1 MSLLCYLSGV
11 FIHILF
17 QEIPIL
23 SRFQSLPTP
32 GYCVK
37 VTGKKSGKKASKTL
51 KATITVKNPTI
62 KLTGASTVTTGETT
76 TLKATV
82 KPSNAKVTYSS
93 SDKTVATVS
102 SKGVVTGVKSGSA
115 IITASVKSGN
125 KTAKATQKITVVDAT
140 TLDMTELTATSAST
154 LTAKF
159 ANPVA
164 ENATVTVN
172 KAGLTAAVDGK
183 VTWNATRTEAAFSTT
198 ANLTAGD
205 YTMTVKTDAETTSKT
220 VKVLNEYVK
229 DIVIKS
235 TQALTKPGDKK
246 TAYVFY
252 DVLNQ
257 YGESVRLS
265 TTISW
270 SSSAKS
276 ITADKTTGKLTIISD
291 NDFVYGNQIYV
302 TGVYTK
308 TGVSVQK
315 AVSIGMERA
324 LNSVKAIGFVNKNKP
339 SEKIDS
345 LPVDFAKNTYYMV
358 YETRDQDNNLMD
370 AAGYVAS
377 KDVTFISDNILL
389 VKIDSD
395 NEKTFTIDGI
405 EYSAIAVEPG
415 QYVDKGGE
423 VNITAIANKTGNKS
437 NTNFTVGSNA
447 LLQTLSIT
455 GTDKIVA
462 DGDQNVKLNYVAKD
476 TTGKDVT
483 NYETIVRSTNTLN
496 LSCGT
501 GTLTVKEEN
510 DGTAG
515 IYWSDDVKYN
525 AWNNNEN
532 ADEIDRT
539 IPLTTIVVGGESN
552 NYLLSVSDKRRPVA
566 IKDIKSINGGA
577 NAIVANGTATIDFS
591 KDSDVEYI
599 DQYGETMKA
608 TVAAEFFDFAGVT
621 KFGKGTK
628 YAYGVLADFTDTNS
642 LESGDSVLKTG
653 NYRLTLTA
661 DNVEAVTNDTVKF
674 SIAQADNATDEASKW
689 DVTGK
694 VLSLSI
700 SDVPV
705 ELLSNLS
712 IPAVAKQYV
721 VTAYTDKANGA
732 AANLKAS
739 DADVAVTGELNVPT
753 NGEVKVTGTYDGKTL
768 TVPEA
773 YLNRTDAN
781 FTYASGKI
789 SAVSAGAL
797 KVKDLYDVNSAQ
809 LTRKD
814 GSLEAA
820 VKVYKTTSGHATAD
834 LLGTCK
840 TKVALSDEAPK
851 AAKVEWTVGG
861 KAVDAFTANANNTGY
876 GFTNARTSGLVVV
889 YDQYGN
895 KYTAGTVEFTVK
907 DYVENTGAFAHK
919 QNSFKIS
926 TNGSDTTAIDGAEL
940 GDTFVVTATINGV
953 SAQAKVTLGSDTQ
966 ANINNNAN
974 SDESFRKAKLGYDR

>member
-1 MSLLCYLSGV
+1 MLHFSTFPSLAAKQNSVKVTPKKGAAKKLTAKITVKTPSVKFTSDVKEIKIGEQATVKATSVPATSVKYYSADKSIATVGLTSG
-11 FIHILF
+11 
-17 QEIPIL
+17 
-23 SRFQSLPTP
+23 
-32 GYCVK
+32 K
-37 VTGKKSGKKASKTL
+37 VTGKAAG
-51 KATITVKNPTI
+51 TVKVAAVI
-62 KLTGASTVTTGETT
+62 KTGTKTT
-76 TLKATV
+76 KAYTE
-82 KPSNAKVTYSS
+82 
-93 SDKTVATVS
+93 
-102 SKGVVTGVKSGSA
+102 
-115 IITASVKSGN
+115 
-125 KTAKATQKITVVDAT
+125 ITVVDDLAIAS
-140 TLDMTELTATSAST
+140 LEATSAST
-154 LTAKF
+154 LVATLTAPLSETAKVEVTKSGLTT
-159 ANPVA
+159 PVSGTVKA
-164 ENATVTVN
+164 EGTTVT
-172 KAGLTAAVDGK
+172 
-183 VTWNATRTEAAFSTT
+183 FSTT
-198 ANLTAGD
+198 ANLTAGT
-205 YTMTVKTDAETTSKT
+205 YTVTITDGEKTASKT
-220 VKVLNEYVK
+220 VEVQNEYVK
-229 DIVIKS
+229 DIVITS
-235 TQALTKPGDKK
+235 TQALTDSTKK
-246 TAYVFY
+246 KAFVFY

-270 SSSAKS
+270 NSSAQS
-276 ITADKTTGKLTIISD
+276 ITADKTTGMLTITSA

-302 TGVYTK
+302 TGVYAK

-315 AVSIGMERA
+315 AVPVGMERA
-324 LNSVKAIGFVNKNKP
+324 LNTVKAVGFVNKNKP

-345 LPVDFAKNTYYMV
+345 LPTDFAKNTYYMI
-358 YETRDQDNNLMD
+358 YETRDQDNNLMPAD
-370 AAGYVAS
+370 KYVNA
-377 KDVTFISDNILL
+377 KAVTFISDNILL
-389 VKIDSD
+389 VKIDST
-395 NEKTFTIDGI
+395 NEKTFTINGV

-423 VNITAIANKTGNKS
+423 VNITAIANNTGNKS

-462 DGDQNVKLNYVAKD
+462 DGDKNIKLNYVAKD

-515 IYWSDDVKYN
+515 IYWSDDSHYDS
-525 AWNNNEN
+525 WNNDEN

-577 NAIVANGTATIDFS
+577 NAIVANGTATINFA

-608 TVAAEFFDFAGVT
+608 TVAENFFDFAGTT

-642 LESGDSVLKTG
+642 LGNADSVLKTG
-653 NYRLTLTA
+653 GYTLTLTA
-661 DNVEAVTNDTVKF
+661 DDVEAVTNDTVKF
-674 SIAQADNATDEASKW
+674 SIAQADNVTDAASKW

-694 VLSLSI
+694 VLNLSI

-721 VTAYTDKANGA
+721 ATAYTASVNGA
-732 AANLKAS
+732 VAGLTAAKA
-739 DADVAVTGELNVPT
+739 DDPVAAGKSVNTHGA
-753 NGEVKVTGTYDGKTL
+753 VKVTGSYDGKTL
-768 TVPEA
+768 EVPEV
-773 YLNRTDAN
+773 YLERSTAN
-781 FTYASGKI
+781 FTYGSDGKLDTVSG
-789 SAVSAGAL
+789 SAL

-820 VKVYKTTSGHATAD
+820 VSVYKTTSGHVEDD

-840 TKVALSDEAPK
+840 TKVTLSDEAPK
-851 AAKVEWTVGG
+851 AAKVEWTVNG
-861 KAVDAFTANANNTGY
+861 KAVEAFTANATNTAY
-876 GFTNARTSGLVVV
+876 SFENARNNGLVVV
-889 YDQYGN
+889 YDQYGI
-895 KYTAGTVEFTVK
+895 KYTDGTVEFTIK
-907 DYVENTGAFAHK
+907 DYAENTGAFAHK
-919 QNSFKIS
+919 QNSFQIS
-926 TNGSDTTAIDGAEL
+926 TNGSDKTSIKGAEL
-940 GDTFVVTATINGV
+940 GDTFVVTATIGGV
-953 SAQAKVTLGSDTQ
+953 SAQAKVTLGSDTS
-966 ANINNNAN
+966 ANVTDKANA
-974 SDESFRKAKLGYDR
+974 DKVFRKAYLGYDR